1 MKKILYII
9 SIISIVL
16 TSCSKEKGDDLP
28 INDPTGSYFYQS
40 NSTYYTPQQKIKFVG
55 SAEGG
60 VSVIDNFGDISISVT
75 PYFGYKYT
83 VMVENP
89 KVYGDTTVFS
99 IPTQQ
104 VYLDGYNY
112 NLFGTSDVE
121 VKDIGFFD
129 GYVTSDSLVL
139 KYRSNNVATYEYVKT
154 KIRAK
159 KKN

>member
-16 TSCSKEKGDDLP
+16 VSCSKKEGDDLP
-28 INDPTGSYFYQS
+28 INDPTGSYFYES

-60 VSVIDNFGDISISVT
+60 VSVIDTIEGFNIEIT
-75 PYFGYKYT
+75 PYFGYQYSIKA
-83 VMVENP
+83 NNL
-89 KVYGDTTVFS
+89 KIFGDITVFS

-104 VYLDGYNY
+104 LNLENNSY
-112 NLFGTSDVE
+112 NLFGTNDVN
-121 VKDIGFFD
+121 IPNTGFYD
-129 GYVTSDSLVL
+129 GYITSDSLIL
-139 KYRSNNVATYEYVKT
+139 KYRSNNTKTFEYVET
-154 KIRAK
+154 KIMAR